1 MILMLLKEMKT
12 GGKKYIH
19 PDIKNAK
26 DFKELDLADKQGRA
40 RVHYYDEADVF
51 QVSKHIR

>member
-1 MILMLLKEMKT
+1 MLRDNIDSK
-12 GGKKYIH
+12 GKKHIH

-40 RVHYYDEADVF
+40 RVHYYD
-51 QVSKHIR
+51 